1 MLLFPRWKML
11 IVLLVCAY
19 AALAALPNLLSE
31 QTLKRFPSFLPN
43 QAAPLGLDL
52 RGGSHLLLQLDFD
65 TYLREHMANVRD
77 SLRVEM
83 RKARVGYTGLKADG
97 AGVTLTIRPET
108 LREEV
113 SLREIFDRVDPNL
126 AIEEE
131 GGETYRLS
139 YPEVKQREMRAHLL
153 QQSIEIVN
161 RRVNETGTKE
171 PIIQRQGSDRIVV
184 QVPGL
189 ANPAELKA
197 LLGKTAK
204 MNFHLVNESI
214 TPAQVAAGAMPQG
227 TRLAAMDAAATR
239 GEAGG
244 SAARLPIY
252 TEVALSGELLT
263 NAHATFQ
270 EGMPVVEFTFNA
282 LGAQKFGEITQAN
295 IGKRFAVLLD
305 NKVITAPVIRSAI
318 LGGRGIIE
326 GNFTVESANELAV
339 LLRAGALPAPLTII
353 EERSVGPSLGQDSI
367 DAGTLAAITG
377 TAFVVLFMFLSY
389 GLFGLFANIAL
400 IMNLVLILAAL
411 SLLQATLT
419 LPGIAGIVLTMGMA
433 VDANVLI
440 YERIRDEMRLG
451 RTPAASIEYG
461 FKAAFLTIFD
471 SNLTTLIAAVL
482 LYYFGSGAVKGFAV
496 TLSIG
501 ILASMFTAIMLTR
514 LMIYSWARW
523 AKPKALPI

>member
-65 TYLREHMANVRD
+65 AYLREHMANLRD
-77 SLRVEM
+77 SLRVEL
-83 RKARVGYTGLKADG
+83 RKARVGYTGLKAEG
-97 AGVTLTIRPET
+97 ASVTVTIRPET
-108 LREEV
+108 LREDV
-113 SLREIFDRVDPNL
+113 SLRDIFDRVDPNL
-126 AIEEE
+126 SVEEE
-131 GGETYRLS
+131 GNRYQLTYTPPRL
-139 YPEVKQREMRAHLL
+139 REMRAHLL

-171 PIIQRQGSDRIVV
+171 PIIQRQGDDRIVV

-189 ANPAELKA
+189 QNPAELKA

-204 MNFHLVNESI
+204 MNFHLVNETI
-214 TPAQVAAGAMPQG
+214 TPAQIAAGAMPQG
-227 TRLAAMDAAATR
+227 TRLAAMDA
-239 GEAGG
+239 
-244 SAARLPIY
+244 SAARNEGQGAAPRLPIY
-252 TEVALSGELLT
+252 SDVALSGELLT
-263 NAHATFQ
+263 NANASFQ

-282 LGAQKFGEITQAN
+282 LGARKFGEITQAN
-295 IGKRFAVLLD
+295 IGRRFAVLLD

-367 DAGTLAAITG
+367 DAGTLAAVTG
-377 TAFVVLFMFLSY
+377 TGLVVMFMFLSY
-389 GLFGLFANIAL
+389 GLFGVFANIAL
-400 IMNLVLILAAL
+400 MMNLVLILAAL

-440 YERIRDEMRLG
+440 YERIRDEIRLG

-461 FKAAFLTIFD
+461 FKAAFVTILD
-471 SNLTTLIAAVL
+471 SNLTTLIAAAL

-496 TLSIG
+496 TLTIG

-523 AKPKALPI
+523 ARPKALPS